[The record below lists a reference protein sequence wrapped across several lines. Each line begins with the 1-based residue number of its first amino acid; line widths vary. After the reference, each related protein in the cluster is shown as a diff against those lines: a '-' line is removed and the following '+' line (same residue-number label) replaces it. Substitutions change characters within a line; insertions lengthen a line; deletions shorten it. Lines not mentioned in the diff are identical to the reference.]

1 VQDPELQAAIQEV
14 RQRVTARRNAALA
27 LPDLMPLIHAR
38 DAAEAKVAAIGTVNP
53 RQPGLLS
60 SVIQT
65 WKRFLARVLDW
76 HVREQVEFNRASMAA
91 TQATIEAL
99 NETNRAL
106 GVLSNQLQ
114 DYARQVQDHRSDHE
128 IYTLRAIAELQGSF
142 KVKLSEIQQS
152 LDNAR
157 AEHEKLIHWELR
169 TIRQRSAAPL
179 SQPTPTEPT
188 PTEPTPTEPTPTTR
202 AMPSSIDW
210 LRFAE
215 RFRGPE
221 SIVLEHQR
229 RYIPRFTGT
238 TNILDLGCGRGEFLQ
253 AAKEAGLLA
262 TGVEA
267 HPEFVALCQ
276 AKGLDAKCADMF
288 AFLDSQADQSLG
300 GVFCSHVVEHVEA
313 AQLPALIH
321 LIGRKAKPSAPVVF
335 ETPNAESAAIFTTHF
350 YLDPTHVRP
359 VPAALLRFY
368 LEEAGFGSVEVEHLA
383 PEMLDCA
390 VYARKL

>member
-1 VQDPELQAAIQEV
+1 MQDPELQAAIEEV
-14 RQRVTARRNAALA
+14 RQRVKSRRNAPLP

-53 RQPGLLS
+53 RRPGALS
-60 SVIQT
+60 SIIQT
-65 WKRFLARVLDW
+65 WKHFLARVLDW

-91 TQATIEAL
+91 IHATIEAL

-114 DYARQVQDHRSDHE
+114 DYARQVNDHRTDHE

-142 KVKLSEIQQS
+142 NVKLSEIQQT

-157 AEHEKLIHWELR
+157 AENEKLIHWELR
-169 TIRQRSAAPL
+169 TIRQRSALLVSEPPPATAAV
-179 SQPTPTEPT
+179 TP
-188 PTEPTPTEPTPTTR
+188 
-202 AMPSSIDW
+202 SIDW

-229 RYIPRFTGT
+229 RYLERFANTP
-238 TNILDLGCGRGEFLQ
+238 NILDLGCGRGEFLQ
-253 AAKEAGLLA
+253 AAREAGLTA
-262 TGVEA
+262 IGVEA
-267 HPEFVALCQ
+267 HPELVALCQ
-276 AKGLDAKCADMF
+276 AKGLHAHCADMF
-288 AFLDSQADQSLG
+288 AYLTDQPVQSVG
-300 GVFCSHVVEHVEA
+300 GVFCSHVVEHLEA
-313 AQLPALIH
+313 AQLPALIQ
-321 LIGRKAKPSAPVVF
+321 LLGRKLKSGAPAIF
-335 ETPNAESAAIFTTHF
+335 ETPNAESPAILTTHF

-359 VPAALLRFY
+359 VPAALLKFY
-368 LEEAGFGSVEVEHLA
+368 LEEAGFGGVEIEHLP